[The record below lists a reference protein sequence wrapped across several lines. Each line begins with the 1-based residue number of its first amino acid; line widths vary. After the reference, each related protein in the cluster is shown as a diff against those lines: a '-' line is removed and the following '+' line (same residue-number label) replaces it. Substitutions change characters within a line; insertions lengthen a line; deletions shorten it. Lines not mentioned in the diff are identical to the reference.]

1 MAEGGAPKTE
11 EATLLWRRYCE
22 RKRKAKKGGAAPPP
36 PLLDAAFDAGDDGC
50 SAVAVGTDG
59 AVARRRPRA
68 PAAPSR
74 DSPWRCTVCTT
85 ADNPHDAA
93 RCRVCGR
100 PAGHAPAGAAYAR
113 ELEKELKLDAVAQR
127 HARRALRELAPRLRN
142 SDALLVE
149 VDLQYVGIGDSGCAA
164 LEKMM
169 ERNTACRRLSLFAN
183 GVGDA
188 GALCVARLLVRH
200 GRVRAVNLGRNR
212 IGERGGD
219 AIARAV
225 WDVERAALADA
236 EARLAAAAE
245 RARRAHAAA
254 LEAYAAERAAVE
266 ARDEYWREEDHPPPV
281 MKPAGG
287 GNSLLVGDDDD
298 DGGGGGGGGGGGS
311 GKGLCCIT
319 EVVLM
324 FNPMPERTRERVE
337 ELLAGAQGRAKAEA
351 AAARERAAAAGA
363 RAKAEKAAADVAAMR
378 KMREDDQR
386 EAMVKADRE
395 MRRKRQLNKGRAG
408 TPPARDPQ
416 CSGGAGLGAKGV
428 EGAVLAMAVG
438 AVANAAV
445 MMVVR
450 GQARVRAAAE
460 AEARR
465 AAEEAREAARR
476 AELAQLGLAQASGEE
491 KSAAAAAAAARE
503 ETGRLV
509 ALARK
514 NRAWCR
520 ELQDA
525 LAVGAKQQREE
536 QAAAAG
542 FVFAGPGAAVLAQKQ
557 KALRLER
564 WKEQQR
570 RKAAEGG
577 GGTPP
582 LLPPPPPPPA
592 EGTLPPIGGARGAG
606 AAAAAAAGMA
616 APTTDASSSLPPP
629 PPPHGDVFEHMHGH
643 ESLESMVEAKLAGMA
658 LSQGATAV
666 HARELREQQELQD
679 LAGGAAAAAAMAVV
693 RRTAEAQKTGLA
705 EEGGDDGMAAAAGQ
719 MAVFDVGASAVRPI
733 LDASFNAG
741 GDARSHAHDAGA
753 GAEGPRRALAGMVA
767 AVAGAA
773 AAALALAEDAALGR
787 GERGTDADAGVAR
800 AVRRAAL
807 AAALRAG
814 EGRVG
819 AVEVVGYLDVARL
832 RYMLKRA
839 RPRKAAM
846 GGATTAGLVKP
857 PEKKKAVAGSKA
869 AELEAA
875 RTKAVADEFDFGAD
889 MAADMA
895 AEEQEKKAFA
905 LPPIKALERW
915 QERKTHLPALSYSEA
930 RLKMRAELL
939 RRSAPDG

>member
-1 MAEGGAPKTE
+1 MAEDGAPNTE
-11 EATLLWRRYCE
+11 EATVLWRRYCE
-22 RKRKAKKGGAAPPP
+22 RKRKAKKVGAAPPP

-50 SAVAVGTDG
+50 SAAVGTDG
-59 AVARRRPRA
+59 TVARRRPRA
-68 PAAPSR
+68 PAAPRR
-74 DSPWRCTVCTT
+74 DGPWRCTVCTT
-85 ADNPHDAA
+85 ADNPHEAA

-127 HARRALRELAPRLRN
+127 HARKALRELAPRLRN

-149 VDLQYVGIGDSGCAA
+149 LDLQYIGIGDSGCAA
-164 LEKMM
+164 LEKIM
-169 ERNTACRRLSLFAN
+169 ERNTACRRLNLFAN

-225 WDVERAALADA
+225 WDAERAALADA

-266 ARDEYWREEDHPPPV
+266 ARGEYWREEDRPPPV
-281 MKPAGG
+281 MKP
-287 GNSLLVGDDDD
+287 V
-298 DGGGGGGGGGGGS
+298 GGGGS
-311 GKGLCCIT
+311 HSGDDGGGKGLCCIT

-337 ELLAGAQGRAKAEA
+337 ELLAGAQDRAKAEA
-351 AAARERAAAAGA
+351 AAARGRAAAAGA

-408 TPPARDPQ
+408 TPPAHDPQ
-416 CSGGAGLGAKGV
+416 RGGPGLGAKGV

-465 AAEEAREAARR
+465 AAEEARGAARR

-491 KSAAAAAAAARE
+491 ESAAAAAAAARE

-514 NRAWCR
+514 NRAWCK

-525 LAVGAKQQREE
+525 LAAGAKRGE
-536 QAAAAG
+536 QAAAS

-557 KALRLER
+557 KALRLEQ

-570 RKAAEGG
+570 RKAAEGD

-582 LLPPPPPPPA
+582 PLLPPPPPPA

-606 AAAAAAAGMA
+606 AAAAAAGMA
-616 APTTDASSSLPPP
+616 APSTDASSSLPP

-875 RTKAVADEFDFGAD
+875 RAKAVADEFDFGAD